1 MTSNLIHL
9 IGVSWGFIIS
19 MLFICLIVILNFW
32 IKFQSNKIDS
42 KSKSVRDNL
51 IKNGEKVVVMYDE
64 LEIKTRSWN
73 QEIEVGSGTNS
84 RNEYVDVNNNHIYLK
99 KLHRGHCFEQEIIID
114 MDPQILRMKLALK
127 NELYLYFNPNNSDDY
142 FLDIE
147 FLFE

>member
-1 MTSNLIHL
+1 M
-9 IGVSWGFIIS
+9 
-19 MLFICLIVILNFW
+19 
-32 IKFQSNKIDS
+32 K
-42 KSKSVRDNL
+42 
-51 IKNGEKVVVMYDE
+51 KNGEKVVVMYDE

-99 KLHRGHCFEQEIIID
+99 KLHRGHSFEQEIIID

-127 NELYLYFNPNNSDDY
+127 NELYLYFNPNNLDDY

>member
-32 IKFQSNKIDS
+32 LKYQTNKIVS
-42 KSKSVRDNL
+42 ESNSIRDNL

-127 NELYLYFNPNNSDDY
+127 NELYLYFNPNNLDDY

>member
-9 IGVSWGFIIS
+9 IGVSLGFIIS
-19 MLFICLIVILNFW
+19 IFFICIIAILNFW
-32 IKFQSNKIDS
+32 LKYQTNRIVSESNSI
-42 KSKSVRDNL
+42 RDNL

-127 NELYLYFNPNNSDDY
+127 NELYLYFNPNNLDDY

>member
-9 IGVSWGFIIS
+9 IGVSLGFIIS
-19 MLFICLIVILNFW
+19 IFFICIIAILNFW
-32 IKFQSNKIDS
+32 LKYQTNRIVSESNSI
-42 KSKSVRDNL
+42 RDNL

-99 KLHRGHCFEQEIIID
+99 I
-114 MDPQILRMKLALK
+114 A
-127 NELYLYFNPNNSDDY
+127 S
-142 FLDIE
+142 
-147 FLFE
+147 

>member
-1 MTSNLIHL
+1 MTLNLIHL
-9 IGVSWGFIIS
+9 IGTSSGLIIT
-19 MLFICLIVILNFW
+19 ILISVILFLKLWLNY
-32 IKFQSNKIDS
+32 QTNKIVSES
-42 KSKSVRDNL
+42 KSIRDNFK
-51 IKNGEKVVVMYDE
+51 KNGEKVIVMYDE

-127 NELYLYFNPNNSDDY
+127 NELYLYYNPNDLEDY

>member
-19 MLFICLIVILNFW
+19 LFFICIIVILNFW
-32 IKFQSNKIDS
+32 LKYQTNKIVS
-42 KSKSVRDNL
+42 ESNSIRDNL

-127 NELYLYFNPNNSDDY
+127 NELYLYFNPNNLDDY

>member
-1 MTSNLIHL
+1 MASNLTHL
-9 IGVSWGFIIS
+9 ICVSWGFIIS
-19 MLFICLIVILNFW
+19 MFFICLIVILNFW

-51 IKNGEKVVVMYDE
+51 KKNDEKVVVMYDE

-114 MDPQILRMKLALK
+114 MNPQILRMKLALK
-127 NELYLYFNPNNSDDY
+127 NELYLYFNPKNLDDY

>member
-1 MTSNLIHL
+1 MTLNLIHL
-9 IGVSWGFIIS
+9 IGTSSGLIIT
-19 MLFICLIVILNFW
+19 ILISVILFLKLWLNY
-32 IKFQSNKIDS
+32 QTNKIVSES
-42 KSKSVRDNL
+42 KSIRDNFK
-51 IKNGEKVVVMYDE
+51 KNGEKVVVMYDE

-84 RNEYVDVNNNHIYLK
+84 RNEYVDVNNNYIYLK

-127 NELYLYFNPNNSDDY
+127 NELYLYYNPNDLEDY

>member
-1 MTSNLIHL
+1 
-9 IGVSWGFIIS
+9 
-19 MLFICLIVILNFW
+19 
-32 IKFQSNKIDS
+32 
-42 KSKSVRDNL
+42 
-51 IKNGEKVVVMYDE
+51 MYDE

-84 RNEYVDVNNNHIYLK
+84 RNEYVDVNNNHIYFK
-99 KLHRGHCFEQEIIID
+99 KLHRGHSFEQEIIID

-127 NELYLYFNPNNSDDY
+127 NELYLYFNPNNLDDY

>member
-19 MLFICLIVILNFW
+19 LFFICIIVILNFW
-32 IKFQSNKIDS
+32 LKYQTNKIVS
-42 KSKSVRDNL
+42 ESNSIRDNL

-99 KLHRGHCFEQEIIID
+99 KLHRGHCFEEEIIID

-127 NELYLYFNPNNSDDY
+127 NELYLYFNPNNLDDY

>member
-1 MTSNLIHL
+1 MISNLIHL
-9 IGVSWGFIIS
+9 ASNSIGLIISIFIIS
-19 MLFICLIVILNFW
+19 LILILNFW
-32 IKFQSNKIDS
+32 LKYQTNKIVS
-42 KSKSVRDNL
+42 ESNSIRDNL
-51 IKNGEKVVVMYDE
+51 IKNGKKVVVMYDE

-99 KLHRGHCFEQEIIID
+99 KNHRGHCFEQEIIID

-127 NELYLYFNPNNSDDY
+127 NELYLYYNPNDLNDY

>member
-1 MTSNLIHL
+1 MTSSFIHL
-9 IGVSWGFIIS
+9 IGTYSGLILTIIIS
-19 MLFICLIVILNFW
+19 IILIFNFW
-32 IKFQSNKIDS
+32 LKYQNNKFISES
-42 KSKSVRDNL
+42 KSIRDNL
-51 IKNGEKVVVMYDE
+51 KKNGEKVVVMYDE

-99 KLHRGHCFEQEIIID
+99 KLHRGHSFEQEIIID

-127 NELYLYFNPNNSDDY
+127 NELYLYFNPNNLDDY

-147 FLFE
+147 FLFK

>member
-9 IGVSWGFIIS
+9 IGVSLGFIIS
-19 MLFICLIVILNFW
+19 IFFICIIAILNFW
-32 IKFQSNKIDS
+32 LKYQTNRIVSD
-42 KSKSVRDNL
+42 SKSVRDNL
-51 IKNGEKVVVMYDE
+51 KKKGEKVVVMYDE

>member
-19 MLFICLIVILNFW
+19 LFFICIIVILNFW
-32 IKFQSNKIDS
+32 LKYQTNKIVS
-42 KSKSVRDNL
+42 ESNSIRDNL

-127 NELYLYFNPNNSDDY
+127 NELYLYFNPNNLDDY

-147 FLFE
+147 FLFK